1 MTARK
6 IATSIS
12 AEQYRALERQRRRLK
27 LKRSEVVQLALELWL
42 TSQSTDAKVA
52 QYIRAYTRHPE
63 DIKDAKAMV
72 TAWAAGQSAED
83 WS

>member
-1 MTARK
+1 MTAKK

-12 AEQYRALERQRRRLK
+12 AQQYQALERQRRRLK
-27 LKRSEVVQLALELWL
+27 LKRSEVVQLALKLWL
-42 TSQSTDAKVA
+42 STQRTDAKVA

-63 DIKDAKAMV
+63 DQKDAKAMV
-72 TAWAAGQSAED
+72 AAWAEGQSAED